1 MNLSSCETKR
11 TRYEKKAVGRC
22 VNVGGWE
29 SELSHRHH
37 YGEIL
42 LLLTRPPVPMCSSC
56 DSADLFLGTKTA
68 TSRHDTTVV
77 TVYLQWMVGRERQTG
92 RPIHMILLLISSHLT
107 QLISPPL
114 LCSAPLLLGET
125 LLHHAGCAD
134 YIIIPYTTTTTGPC
148 RPPPPP
154 PGM

>member
-42 LLLTRPPVPMCSSC
+42 LLLLTRPPVPMCSSC

-68 TSRHDTTVV
+68 TSRHD
-77 TVYLQWMVGRERQTG
+77 GRNCVFTMDGGERKADGQAY
-92 RPIHMILLLISSHLT
+92 PHDSPSPPHLS

-148 RPPPPP
+148 RRRRPP